1 MTSQQS
7 LMSKIGDDVGSLRES
22 VTAKGCVLRF
32 PTIASLGVSVGIDA
46 APADPTGSKR
56 RQGNQP

>member
-7 LMSKIGDDVGSLRES
+7 LISKIGDDVGSLSES
-22 VTAKGCVLRF
+22 VTAMGCVLRF
-32 PTIASLGVSVGIDA
+32 PTIAGLGVSVGIDA
-46 APADPTGSKR
+46 APADQTGSKR